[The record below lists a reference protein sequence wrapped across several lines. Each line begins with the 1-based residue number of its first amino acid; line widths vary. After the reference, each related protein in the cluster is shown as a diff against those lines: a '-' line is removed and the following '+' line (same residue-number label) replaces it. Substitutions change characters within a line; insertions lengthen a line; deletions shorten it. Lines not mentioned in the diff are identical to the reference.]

1 NIAVPFSPS
10 SLRLTSLLQSS
21 SPTFRIPAPSVSF
34 ESASICR
41 RNKSELSPGIGTRVT
56 GPSNKLPRVHN
67 KSTSSAARIFPA
79 QFLPSPSQ
87 LLSQTSKQSYATM
100 SADTV
105 GKTITC
111 KAAVAWEAGKDLSIE
126 DIEVEAPKAG
136 EVRIQIYYT
145 GVCHTDAYT
154 LSGKDPEGAFPIVLG
169 HEGAGIV
176 ESVGEG
182 VTNVKPGDNVVALY
196 TPECKECK
204 FCKSGKTNLCGKI
217 RATQGKGVMPDG
229 TSRFKCK
236 GKDLLHFM
244 GTSTF
249 SQYTVVADIS
259 VVKITDKA
267 PMDRTC
273 LLGCGITT
281 GYGAAVITAGKG
293 GVEKGSNVAVFG
305 AGCVGLSVIQGCVK
319 NGSSKIIVVDVNN
332 SKKEWAEKFGA
343 TDFVNPMELKDQT
356 IQEKLIEMTD
366 GGCDYT
372 FDCTGNVHVM
382 RSALEACHKGWGE
395 SIVIGVA
402 AAGQEI
408 STRPT
413 FTGCAFGGVKG
424 RTQLPDLVDD
434 YLSGKLKVDEFI
446 THRQPLDKINAAFQ
460 DMKAGDCIRCVV
472 NMRE

>member
-1 NIAVPFSPS
+1 M
-10 SLRLTSLLQSS
+10 
-21 SPTFRIPAPSVSF
+21 
-34 ESASICR
+34 SAS
-41 RNKSELSPGIGTRVT
+41 
-56 GPSNKLPRVHN
+56 
-67 KSTSSAARIFPA
+67 
-79 QFLPSPSQ
+79 
-87 LLSQTSKQSYATM
+87 
-100 SADTV
+100 TV

-111 KAAVAWEAGKDLSIE
+111 KAAVAWEAGKDLTIE
-126 DIEVEAPKAG
+126 DIEVAPPKAH
-136 EVRIQIYYT
+136 EVRIEIYYT

-182 VTNVKPGDNVVALY
+182 VTTVKPGDHVVALY
-196 TPECKECK
+196 TPECGECK
-204 FCKSGKTNLCGKI
+204 FCVSGKTNLCGKI

-259 VVKITDKA
+259 VVAITPDAAMDK
-267 PMDRTC
+267 TC

-281 GYGAAVITAGKG
+281 GYGAAVITAGNG
-293 GVEKGSNVAVFG
+293 QGVGKGSNVAVFG
-305 AGCVGLSVIQGCVK
+305 AGCVGLSVIQGAAK
-319 NGSSKIIVVDVNN
+319 QGAGKIIVVDVNK
-332 SKKEWAEKFGA
+332 SKEEWAKKFGA
-343 TDFVNPMELKDQT
+343 TDFVNPTLLPQGQS
-356 IQEKLIEMTD
+356 IQEKLVEMTD
-366 GGCDYT
+366 GGCDHT

-408 STRPT
+408 STRPFQLVT
-413 FTGCAFGGVKG
+413 GRVWKGCAFGGVKG
-424 RTQLPDLVDD
+424 RSQLPGLVAD
-434 YLSGKLKVDEFI
+434 YQQGKLKVDEFI
-446 THRQPLDKINAAFQ
+446 THRQALTGINQAFQ

-472 NMRE
+472 DMRKQ

>member
-1 NIAVPFSPS
+1 MEALNKTEQAE
-10 SLRLTSLLQSS
+10 LQSRMERKQMKEFMTLQP
-21 SPTFRIPAPSVSF
+21 PTSTALGFGDYLEYRPPTWLEILLEKLVCTSDVHFGRIL
-34 ESASICR
+34 
-41 RNKSELSPGIGTRVT
+41 N
-56 GPSNKLPRVHN
+56 
-67 KSTSSAARIFPA
+67 
-79 QFLPSPSQ
+79 
-87 LLSQTSKQSYATM
+87 
-100 SADTV
+100 
-105 GKTITC
+105 
-111 KAAVAWEAGKDLSIE
+111 AAVAWEAGKDLSIE
-126 DIEVEAPKAG
+126 DIEVEAPKAH
-136 EVRIQIYYT
+136 EVRIEIYYT

-182 VTNVKPGDNVVALY
+182 ITTVKPGDNVVALY
-196 TPECKECK
+196 TPECGECK

-259 VVKITDKA
+259 VVAITDKA

-281 GYGAAVITAGKG
+281 GYGAAVVTAN
-293 GVEKGSNVAVFG
+293 VEKDSTVAVFG
-305 AGCVGLSVIQGCVK
+305 AGCVGLSVIQGAVK
-319 NGSSKIIVVDVNN
+319 NGAGKIIAVDVNDGKESW
-332 SKKEWAEKFGA
+332 SKKFGA
-343 TDFVNPMELKDQT
+343 TDFINPTKLGGKS
-356 IQEKLIEMTD
+356 IQETLVEMTD

-372 FDCTGNVHVM
+372 FDCTGNVGVM
-382 RSALEACHKGWGE
+382 RAALEACHKGWGQ

-408 STRPT
+408 STRPFQLVT
-413 FTGCAFGGVKG
+413 GRVWKGCAFGGIKG
-424 RTQLPDLVDD
+424 RSQLPDLVDD
-434 YLSGKLKVDEFI
+434 YMTGKLKVDEFI
-446 THRQPLDKINAAFQ
+446 THRQPLDGINQAFA
-460 DMKAGDCIRCVV
+460 DMKQGDCIRCVV
-472 NMRE
+472 DMRKA

>member
-1 NIAVPFSPS
+1 M
-10 SLRLTSLLQSS
+10 
-21 SPTFRIPAPSVSF
+21 
-34 ESASICR
+34 AS
-41 RNKSELSPGIGTRVT
+41 
-56 GPSNKLPRVHN
+56 
-67 KSTSSAARIFPA
+67 
-79 QFLPSPSQ
+79 
-87 LLSQTSKQSYATM
+87 
-100 SADTV
+100 TV
-105 GKTITC
+105 GQTITC

-126 DIEVEAPKAG
+126 TIEVAPPKAH
-136 EVRIQIYYT
+136 EVRIEIHYT

-182 VTNVKPGDNVVALY
+182 VTSVKSGDYVVALY

-249 SQYTVVADIS
+249 SQFTVVADIS
-259 VVKITDKA
+259 VVAITKDA

-281 GYGAAVITAGKG
+281 GYGAAVETAK
-293 GVEKGSNVAVFG
+293 VEEGSTVAVFG
-305 AGCVGLSVIQGCVK
+305 AGCVGLSVVQGAVQRK
-319 NGSSKIIVVDVNN
+319 AGKIIVVDLNP
-332 SKKEWAEKFGA
+332 SKKEWADKFGA
-343 TDFVNPMELKDQT
+343 TDFVNPAELKGQT

-372 FDCTGNVHVM
+372 FDCTGNVGVM
-382 RSALEACHKGWGE
+382 RAALEACHKGWGQ

-408 STRPT
+408 STRPFQLVT
-413 FTGCAFGGVKG
+413 GRVWKGCAFGGIKG
-424 RTQLPDLVDD
+424 RSQLPDLVDD
-434 YLSGKLKVDEFI
+434 YMKGKLKVDEFI
-446 THRQPLDKINAAFQ
+446 THRQDLDHINTAFN

-472 NMRE
+472 DMRK

>member
-1 NIAVPFSPS
+1 MP
-10 SLRLTSLLQSS
+10 
-21 SPTFRIPAPSVSF
+21 
-34 ESASICR
+34 
-41 RNKSELSPGIGTRVT
+41 
-56 GPSNKLPRVHN
+56 
-67 KSTSSAARIFPA
+67 
-79 QFLPSPSQ
+79 
-87 LLSQTSKQSYATM
+87 
-100 SADTV
+100 ADTV

-111 KAAVAWEAGKDLSIE
+111 KVSCHFSYTFTYIHRPRERSTTPAANIVATLSAALADSADAAVAWEAGQELSIE
-126 DIEVEAPKAG
+126 DIEVAPPKAN
-136 EVRIQIYYT
+136 EVRIEIYYT

-182 VTNVKPGDNVVALY
+182 VTSVKPGDYVVALY

-259 VVKITDKA
+259 VVAITPEA

-281 GYGAAVITAGKG
+281 GYGAAVETAK
-293 GVEKGSNVAVFG
+293 VEEGSTVAIFG
-305 AGCVGLSVIQGCVK
+305 AGCVGLSVIQGAVQK
-319 NGSSKIIVVDVNN
+319 KASKIIVVDVNS
-332 SKKEWAEKFGA
+332 SKKEWADKFGA
-343 TDFVNPMELKDQT
+343 TDFVNPTELKGQS

-372 FDCTGNVHVM
+372 FDCTGNVGVM
-382 RSALEACHKGWGE
+382 RAALEACHKGWGQ

-408 STRPT
+408 STRPFQLVT
-413 FTGCAFGGVKG
+413 GRVWKGCAFGGIKG
-424 RTQLPDLVDD
+424 RSQLPQLVDD
-434 YLSGKLKVDEFI
+434 YMQGKLKVDEFI
-446 THRQPLDKINAAFQ
+446 THRQPLNGINQAFD
-460 DMKAGDCIRCVV
+460 DMKKGDCIRCVV